1 MTAPETSEQEQEQE
15 PRQDEV
21 QDEHQLHA
29 DLESVLMV
37 IDEPATVDQ
46 LAQAVSA
53 PSPEVRAV
61 LRELAADYD
70 GLGGGP
76 RRGFQLR
83 EIAGGWRIYSR
94 PEHSSVV
101 ERFMV
106 DGGTAK
112 LSQAAL
118 ETLAVVA
125 YLQPATRS
133 RVAGI
138 RGVNSDSVMRT
149 LVTRGL
155 IAEVG
160 QDPVTSATLYATT
173 GYLLELL
180 GIDSLDE
187 LPKLSPLL
195 PGLADLDEFPES

>member
-1 MTAPETSEQEQEQE
+1 MTAP
-15 PRQDEV
+15 DES
-21 QDEHQLHA
+21 QLRA
-29 DLESVLMV
+29 DLEAVLMV

-46 LAQAVSA
+46 LAQAVSL
-53 PSPEVRAV
+53 PSPQVRAA

-70 GLGGGP
+70 GLSSGP

-83 EIAGGWRIYSR
+83 EVAGGWRIYSR
-94 PEHSSVV
+94 SDHASVV

-149 LVTRGL
+149 LLSRGL
-155 IAEVG
+155 VAETG
-160 QDPVTSATLYATT
+160 QDPHTGATLYATT
-173 GYLLELL
+173 GYFLEVL
-180 GIDSLDE
+180 GLDSVEE
-187 LPKLSPLL
+187 LPQLSPLL
-195 PGLADLDEFPES
+195 PGLADLDEFPAET

>member
-1 MTAPETSEQEQEQE
+1 MTAPHTAGQGQE
-15 PRQDEV
+15 PEAELLR
-21 QDEHQLHA
+21 A
-29 DLESVLMV
+29 DLESILMV

-53 PSPEVRAV
+53 ASPEVQAA

-70 GLGGGP
+70 GLGAGP
-76 RRGFQLR
+76 RRGFHLR

-94 PEHSSVV
+94 PDHSTVV
-101 ERFMV
+101 ERFLV

-125 YLQPATRS
+125 YLQPTTRS

-155 IAEVG
+155 IAETG
-160 QDPVTSATLYATT
+160 QDPVTSATLYSTT

-187 LPKLSPLL
+187 LPQLSPLL
-195 PGLADLDEFPES
+195 PGLADLDEFPVES